1 MRALPEALKAHIAT
15 GETTLCRAWRLTRQ
29 DGAVLG
35 FTEHDHTLDF
45 DGTTFEAASGF
56 AATEARVASGLQAP
70 AAGVEGGF
78 SSAAITEVD
87 LAAGRYDGARVEL
100 FLVNWQAPQD
110 QHVLLAVQEIGEV
123 SRAGPGFSAELR
135 SFAHRLQQPTGR
147 IYNRRCD
154 AELGDGRC
162 RVDMAVA
169 GRRVTG
175 AVQAVET
182 PDRLVIAGLPDLGA
196 GHFRLGRL
204 RFDGGILAGR
214 TVAVEESGA
223 THAGTG
229 TVRLWLPLEAE
240 PALGDAVTLSVG
252 CDKSFA
258 MCRERFGNGLNFQ
271 GFPHMPGSDFAYSYV
286 GGETTH
292 DGSVLFA

>member
-1 MRALPEALKAHIAT
+1 MRQLPEAFNAHIEMGAT
-15 GETTLCRAWRLTRQ
+15 TMCRAWRLTRR

-35 FTEHDHTLDF
+35 FTEHDHALDF

-56 AATEARVASGLQAP
+56 AASEARVASGLQAP
-70 AAGVEGGF
+70 AAAVEGGF
-78 SSAAITEVD
+78 SSAAITEAD

-100 FLVNWQAPQD
+100 FLVNWRAPEV
-110 QHVLLAVQEIGEV
+110 QHALLALQEIGEV

-154 AELGDGRC
+154 ADLGDGRC
-162 RVDMAVA
+162 RVDMTVG
-169 GRRVTG
+169 GRRVM
-175 AVQAVET
+175 ALVAAVET

-204 RFDGGILAGR
+204 RFDAGILAGR

-223 THAGTG
+223 TEGGAASI
-229 TVRLWLPLEAE
+229 RLWLPLEAE
-240 PALGDAVTLSVG
+240 PVVGDPVTLSIG

-286 GGETTH
+286 SGETTH
-292 DGSVLFA
+292 DGSVLFD